1 MDRET
6 KKTIKNVLIA
16 VVSILLI
23 ISVGVMS
30 YIGIVTLFGVE
41 TQEEVSSVDRRII
54 ASNISLDR
62 NVCNAIYSY
71 DDKDFVIEDI
81 ILEFFNSESGKID
94 YVTIPGN
101 AKMNIG
107 KDLLE
112 KLKGYGYDVSSSIP
126 VRKFVSIFGEENA
139 YQFGQLILEDALGI
153 KISYYT
159 VFKMNILAKYF
170 VEGTKEFY
178 VPSISLVKK
187 HKYSV
192 YELSESYKTKC
203 DQVENDIP
211 TLMELGYK
219 DLKSNFTLANK
230 LSYVSFY
237 EESNI
242 ERIYTWHIIGTKKYN
257 QFIVDKEKTGKLF
270 EYILNN
276 DKQYEETQE
285 EYNEKLNVV
294 NAMK

>member
-71 DDKDFVIEDI
+71 NDKDFVIEDI

-107 KDLLE
+107 KDLLK
-112 KLKGYGYDVSSSIP
+112 KLKDYGYDVSSSIP

-187 HKYSV
+187 H
-192 YELSESYKTKC
+192 L
-203 DQVENDIP
+203 
-211 TLMELGYK
+211 K
-219 DLKSNFTLANK
+219 DK
-230 LSYVSFY
+230 V
-237 EESNI
+237 
-242 ERIYTWHIIGTKKYN
+242 
-257 QFIVDKEKTGKLF
+257 
-270 EYILNN
+270 
-276 DKQYEETQE
+276 
-285 EYNEKLNVV
+285 
-294 NAMK
+294 

>member
-1 MDRET
+1 M
-6 KKTIKNVLIA
+6 
-16 VVSILLI
+16 
-23 ISVGVMS
+23 
-30 YIGIVTLFGVE
+30 
-41 TQEEVSSVDRRII
+41 
-54 ASNISLDR
+54 NIS
-62 NVCNAIYSY
+62 
-71 DDKDFVIEDI
+71 
-81 ILEFFNSESGKID
+81 
-94 YVTIPGN
+94 
-101 AKMNIG
+101 
-107 KDLLE
+107 KDLLK
-112 KLKGYGYDVSSSIP
+112 KLKGYGYNVSGTVP
-126 VRKFVSIFGEENA
+126 VRKFVSIFGEQNS

-187 HKYSV
+187 QKYSV

-203 DQVENDIP
+203 DQVEYDIP
-211 TLMELGYK
+211 KLMELGYE

-230 LSYVSFY
+230 KSYVPFY
-237 EESNI
+237 EKSDI
-242 ERIYTWHIIGTKKYN
+242 EKVYTWHIIGTKEYN
-257 QFIVDKEKTGKLF
+257 QFIVDKDKTKKLF
-270 EYILNN
+270 KYILDN

>member
-1 MDRET
+1 MKRET
-6 KKTIKNVLIA
+6 KRTIKNVL
-16 VVSILLI
+16 VTVLSILLL
-23 ISVGVMS
+23 ISFGVMC
-30 YIGIVTLFGVE
+30 YVGIVALFGVK
-41 TQEEVSSVDRRII
+41 TQDEVSSVDRRII
-54 ASNISLDR
+54 ASDISLDR

-71 DDKDFVIEDI
+71 NDKDFVIEDI

-101 AKMNIG
+101 AKMNIS
-107 KDLLE
+107 KDLLK
-112 KLKGYGYDVSSSIP
+112 KLKGYGYNVSASVQ
-126 VRKFVSIFGEENA
+126 VRKLVSIFGERDA
-139 YQFGQLILEDALGI
+139 YQFGQLIIEDALGI

-159 VFKMNILAKYF
+159 VFKMNILSKYF

-178 VPSISLVKK
+178 VPSISLVNKQ
-187 HKYSV
+187 KYSV

-203 DQVENDIP
+203 DQVENDIS

-219 DLKSNFTLANK
+219 DLKSNFILENK
-230 LSYVSFY
+230 LSYVPFY
-237 EESNI
+237 DNSDI
-242 ERIYTWHIIGTKKYN
+242 EKVYTWHIIGTKQYN
-257 QFIVDKEKTGKLF
+257 QFSVDKDKTSKLF
-270 EYILNN
+270 KYILDN